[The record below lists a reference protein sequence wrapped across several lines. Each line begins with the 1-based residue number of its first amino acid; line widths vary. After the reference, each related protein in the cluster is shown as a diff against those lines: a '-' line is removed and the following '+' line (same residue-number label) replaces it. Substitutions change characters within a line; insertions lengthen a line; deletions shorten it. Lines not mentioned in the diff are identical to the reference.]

1 MRTFPSTESRYPHV
15 TDRPGE
21 QVTSCRWRNA
31 TAICPPEL
39 RNVRT
44 CSCIML
50 RAAHTSALP
59 HTHTLTHAA
68 PARALRSV
76 ADPERSLLDGS
87 PSWVRHIILE
97 YLSEYRGSRALSY
110 SRIFSRIYIAQAALK
125 TRIQPSNERYSGKL
139 TVSGAPMVKWWRR
152 SNLALTQ
159 TDHPPK
165 HAMISYARVRWH

>member
-1 MRTFPSTESRYPHV
+1 MTDYDRAKPETVDIRSGRVDSNVQRGSTPLTPYASALTASSARVASLECLRTFPSTASRYPHV

-21 QVTSCRWRNA
+21 QVTSRRWRNA

-87 PSWVRHIILE
+87 PSGRLRAPQQPRPLPRH
-97 YLSEYRGSRALSY
+97 SREP
-110 SRIFSRIYIAQAALK
+110 
-125 TRIQPSNERYSGKL
+125 TRHHL
-139 TVSGAPMVKWWRR
+139 
-152 SNLALTQ
+152 
-159 TDHPPK
+159 
-165 HAMISYARVRWH
+165 